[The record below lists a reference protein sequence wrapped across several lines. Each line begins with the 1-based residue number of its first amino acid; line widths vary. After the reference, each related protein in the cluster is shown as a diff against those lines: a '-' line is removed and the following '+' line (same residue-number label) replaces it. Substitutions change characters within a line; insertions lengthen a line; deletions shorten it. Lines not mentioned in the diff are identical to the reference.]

1 MYYNIYS
8 LHTVTNPETFDRVPL
23 NTCDL
28 AILVFATILSAPASP
43 TYIVSITI
51 CS

>member
-1 MYYNIYS
+1 MYHNIYS
-8 LHTVTNPETFDRVPL
+8 LHTVTNSETFDRVPL

-28 AILVFATILSAPASP
+28 AILVFATVFSAPTSS

-51 CS
+51 YS